1 MAALYPSK
9 VLSGSKKT
17 RRGKQKIIESEQ
29 TKTLINENLSL
40 KSQCNR
46 LIEDNRRIKDQLH
59 IAEMEILQKNKL
71 LQDIIN
77 K

>member
-9 VLSGSKKT
+9 VLSGSKK
-17 RRGKQKIIESEQ
+17 RRRSKQKIIESEQ